1 MRSYKMKQKST
12 TSTLNGLAV
21 TYLPVT
27 TLKPA
32 KTNPRTHSKK
42 QIQQVANSIQE
53 FGFTNPILIDE
64 AENVIAG
71 HGRLLAA
78 KSLGIKSVPIIR
90 LEHMTDSQ
98 KRAYLIADNKLAENA
113 GWDESL
119 LALELASLDIL
130 DLEFDLTLTGFETT
144 EIDLL
149 IEHHQQDQDP
159 ADTIPKLDPNTPI
172 VTRSGDLWLI
182 GQHRLLCG
190 DATNTDNFDKLM
202 AGKRAQLIFIDPPYN
217 VSIDGHVCGSGKI
230 KHREF
235 EMASGE
241 MSTKEFT
248 DFLITVLS
256 HLASYST
263 NGSMHYVCMD
273 WRHISE
279 ILIAGKEAYTEYK
292 NLCVWN
298 KTNAGMGSLYR
309 SKHELV
315 FVFKSGT
322 KPHINNVEL
331 GKHGRYR
338 TNVWDY
344 GGVNTF
350 DPKRR
355 EELTLHPTVKPIA
368 MVADAI
374 QDCSKRKQIVLDC
387 FSGSGTTLLS
397 AVKTGRLGYCMEL
410 DPQYV
415 DVTLLRLKQLYGLD
429 AIHEETGLNFK
440 DLKHKR
446 QKSLSP
452 QRRNAKR
459 KTKEVAHD
467 K

>member
-1 MRSYKMKQKST
+1 MNIKKK
-12 TSTLNGLAV
+12 TSVQNKLTVIEQRV
-21 TYLPVT
+21 TSLI
-27 TLKPA
+27 PA
-32 KTNPRTHSKK
+32 PQNPRTHSKK
-42 QIQQVANSIQE
+42 QIQQVAASILE
-53 FGFTNPILIDE
+53 FGFTNPILVDN
-64 AENVIAG
+64 AGNVIAG

-78 KSLGIKSVPIIR
+78 KQLGITNVPTIC
-90 LEHMTDSQ
+90 LSQMTEVQ
-98 KRAYLIADNKLAENA
+98 KQAYLLADNKLAENA

-119 LALELASLDIL
+119 LAIELASLDIL
-130 DLEFDLTLTGFETT
+130 DLEFDLTVTGFETA

-149 IEHHQQDQDP
+149 IEHHQHDENPD
-159 ADTIPKLDPNTPI
+159 DTFPNLEPDTPV
-172 VTRSGDLWLI
+172 VTQPGDLWLV

-190 DATNTDNFDKLM
+190 NATNTDNFDRLM
-202 AGKRAQLIFIDPPYN
+202 AGKRAQLVFIDPPYN
-217 VSIDGHVCGSGKI
+217 VSIDGHVCGSSRI

-241 MSTKEFT
+241 MSATEFT
-248 DFLITVLS
+248 DFLTSVLTL
-256 HLASYST
+256 LATYST

-273 WRHISE
+273 WRHMSE
-279 ILIAGKEAYTEYK
+279 ILIAGEKAYTEYK

-322 KPHINNVEL
+322 RPHINNIEL

-355 EELTLHPTVKPIA
+355 EELTLHPTVKPVA

-374 QDCSKRKQIVLDC
+374 MDCSKRNHIILDC
-387 FSGSGTTLLS
+387 FAGSGTTLL
-397 AVKTGRLGYCMEL
+397 AAEKTGRRGYSMEL

-415 DVTLLRLKQLYGLD
+415 DVALMRLQQSFGLD
-429 AIHEETGLNFK
+429 AIHEETGLDFNT
-440 DLKHKR
+440 LKHKR
-446 QKSLSP
+446 EKPRSP
-452 QRRNAKR
+452 RQRNTKR
-459 KTKEVAHD
+459 KIQEVSRV
-467 K
+467 